1 MEPITIPASVAD
13 PSTYTYEM
21 SPTDLPIVEV
31 EPGQRFVVE
40 TLDAYTGREVRSQ
53 DLLDPDFFRRVLPL
67 TGPIAVRGAK
77 PGGWVALRIE
87 TLETRGVG
95 TLIMRSDKGLLGPLW
110 KRDPQA
116 FRFTID
122 GGYATNELLGRVAIR
137 PMIGTVAV
145 APPTGPRSTKLM
157 GENAGNMDCPEIGAG
172 ATIVLPVHVPDALL
186 YLGDGHAVMGHGELG
201 ATGIEIGL
209 HMRLAAGLVQGSAA
223 VRRGC
228 WPLLIAADG
237 WIAAIGRGRT
247 ADAAARSAVRGLC
260 GWLDHFECDQA
271 KARISLQGEARICQ
285 MVNNLFTVAVGLYPH
300 AALEERV
307 RGWLDGRAA
316 TEARSNPRARA

>member
-1 MEPITIPASVAD
+1 MNLRTIRADVAD
-13 PSTYTYEM
+13 TGNYTYEI
-21 SPTDLPIVEV
+21 SPGDAPIAEI
-31 EPGQRFVVE
+31 EPGEPLIVE

-53 DLLDPDFFRRVLPL
+53 DLLDPTFFQRVLPL
-67 TGPIAVRGAK
+67 TGPIAVSGAK
-77 PGGWVALRIE
+77 PGDWVALRVDE
-87 TLETRGVG
+87 LETRGKG

-110 KRDPQA
+110 RRDPEA
-116 FRFTID
+116 FRFTIE
-122 GGYATNELLGRVAIR
+122 GGAATNPTLGTVAIR

-157 GENAGNMDCPEIGAG
+157 GENAGNMDCPELGAG
-172 ATIVLPVHVPDALL
+172 AAIVLPIHVPGAHL

-209 HMRLAAGLVQGSAA
+209 RMRIVTRLVKGSPA
-223 VRRGC
+223 VRRGSY
-228 WPLLIAADG
+228 PLLIAADG

-247 ADAAARSAVRGLC
+247 ADSAARNGLRGLC
-260 GWLDHFECDQA
+260 AWLDHLGCDSA

-300 AALEERV
+300 RALDERV
-307 RGWLDGRAA
+307 KQWLGNGVEAA
-316 TEARSNPRARA
+316 AA